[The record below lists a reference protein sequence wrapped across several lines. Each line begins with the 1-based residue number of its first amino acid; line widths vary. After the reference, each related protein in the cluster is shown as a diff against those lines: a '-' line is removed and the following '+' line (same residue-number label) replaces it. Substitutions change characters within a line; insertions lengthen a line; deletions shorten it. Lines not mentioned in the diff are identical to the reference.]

1 MARHFLS
8 IFDLSKSDFKKLFKR
23 AAQLKAQKKAGK
35 SHKTLKE
42 QSIGMIFEKLSTRTR
57 VSFEVAINDLGAS
70 CLYMNPSD
78 MQLGRGESIADTA
91 KIISSYLDGVII
103 RTYEQDRIEEFAKH
117 STVPVINALTDL
129 GHPTQI
135 VSDLFTIVEQGKK
148 LKKIKLAYVGD
159 GNNIVNSFIGAASI
173 LGINLSIA
181 TPKGYEPDSDVL
193 KKAGEKGNGT
203 IEVLSD
209 PKKAAEDA
217 DVLYTDVWVS
227 MGQEKETKKKQRI
240 FKPFQINNELLSL
253 AKGDVIAMHCL
264 PAHKGEE
271 ITEEVLEG
279 PNSVIYEQ
287 AENKL
292 HMGKAILEMFLKN

>member
-1 MARHFLS
+1 MPRHFLS
-8 IFDLSKSDFKKLFKR
+8 IFDLSKKEFRSLFKR
-23 AAQLKAQKKAGK
+23 AAELKAKKKSGK
-35 SHKTLKE
+35 SLETLKKK
-42 QSIGMIFEKLSTRTR
+42 SIGMIFEKLSTRTR
-57 VSFEVAINDLGAS
+57 VSFEVAINDLGANV
-70 CLYMNPSD
+70 LYMNPSD

-91 KIISSYLDGVII
+91 KIISSYLDGDII

-117 STVPVINALTDL
+117 SSVPVINALTDL

-148 LKKIKLAYVGD
+148 LNKIKLAYVGD

-181 TPKGYEPDSDVL
+181 TPKGYEPDSNVL
-193 KKAGEKGNGT
+193 KKARENGNGS
-203 IEVLSD
+203 IEIIND
-209 PKKAAEDA
+209 PRKAASDA
-217 DVLYTDVWVS
+217 DVLYTDAWVS
-227 MGQEKETKKKQRI
+227 MGQEKETKKRQRI
-240 FKPFQINNELLSL
+240 FKPFQINKELLSI
-253 AKGDVIAMHCL
+253 ANPDVSVMHCL

-271 ITEEVLEG
+271 ITQEIMEG

-292 HMGKAILEMFLKN
+292 HVGKAILEMFLK

>member
-1 MARHFLS
+1 MPRHFLS
-8 IFDLSKSDFKKLFKR
+8 IFDLSKKEFRSLFKR
-23 AAQLKAQKKAGK
+23 AAELKAKKKSGK
-35 SHKTLKE
+35 SLETLKKK
-42 QSIGMIFEKLSTRTR
+42 SIGMIFEKLSTRTR
-57 VSFEVAINDLGAS
+57 VSFEVAINDLGANV
-70 CLYMNPSD
+70 LYMNPSD

-117 STVPVINALTDL
+117 SSVPVINALTDL

-148 LKKIKLAYVGD
+148 LNKIKLAYVGD

-181 TPKGYEPDSDVL
+181 TPKGYEPDSNVL
-193 KKAGEKGNGT
+193 KKARENGNGS
-203 IEVLSD
+203 IEIIND
-209 PKKAAEDA
+209 PKKAASDA
-217 DVLYTDVWVS
+217 DVLYTDTWVS
-227 MGQEKETKKKQRI
+227 MGQEKQTRKKQKI
-240 FKPFQINNELLSL
+240 FKPFQINKELLSI
-253 AKGDVIAMHCL
+253 ANPDVSVMHCL

-271 ITEEVLEG
+271 ITQEIMEG

-292 HMGKAILEMFLKN
+292 HVGKAILEMFLK

>member
-1 MARHFLS
+1 MPRHFLS
-8 IFDLSKSDFKKLFKR
+8 IFDLSKKEFRSLFKR
-23 AAQLKAQKKAGK
+23 AAELKAKKKSGK
-35 SHKTLKE
+35 SLETLKKK
-42 QSIGMIFEKLSTRTR
+42 SIGMIFEKLSTRTR
-57 VSFEVAINDLGAS
+57 VSFEVAINDLGANV
-70 CLYMNPSD
+70 LYMNPSD

-117 STVPVINALTDL
+117 SSVPVINALTDL

-148 LKKIKLAYVGD
+148 LNKIKLAYVGD

-181 TPKGYEPDSDVL
+181 TPKGYEPDSNVL
-193 KKAGEKGNGT
+193 KKARENGNGS
-203 IEVLSD
+203 IEIIND
-209 PKKAAEDA
+209 PKKAASDA
-217 DVLYTDVWVS
+217 DVLYTDTWVS
-227 MGQEKETKKKQRI
+227 MGQEKQTRKKQRI
-240 FKPFQINNELLSL
+240 FKPFQINKELLSI
-253 AKGDVIAMHCL
+253 ANPDVSVMHCL

-271 ITEEVLEG
+271 ITQEIMEG

-292 HMGKAILEMFLKN
+292 HVGKAILEMFLK

>member
-8 IFDLSKSDFKKLFKR
+8 IFDLSKKDFQMLFKR
-23 AAQLKAQKKAGK
+23 AAELKAKKKSGK
-35 SHKTLKE
+35 SHETLKRK
-42 QSIGMIFEKLSTRTR
+42 SIGMIFEKLSTRTR
-57 VSFEVAINDLGAS
+57 ASFEVAINDLGANV
-70 CLYMNPSD
+70 LYMNPSD

-91 KIISSYLDGVII
+91 KILSSYLDGVII

-117 STVPVINALTDL
+117 SSVPVINALTDL

-135 VSDLFTIVEQGKK
+135 VSDLFSIVEQGKK
-148 LKKIKLAYVGD
+148 LNKIKLTYVGD

-181 TPKGYEPDSDVL
+181 TPKGYEPDKNVL
-193 KKAGEKGNGT
+193 KKARENGGGT
-203 IEVLSD
+203 IEIIND
-209 PKKAAEDA
+209 PNKAASNA

-227 MGQEKETKKKQRI
+227 MGQEKEAKKKQKI
-240 FKPFQINNELLSL
+240 FQPFQINEKMLSN
-253 AKGDVIAMHCL
+253 ADSDVLVMHCL

-271 ITEEVLEG
+271 ITEEALEG
-279 PNSVIYEQ
+279 PNSIVYEQ

>member
-1 MARHFLS
+1 VPRHFLS
-8 IFDLSKSDFKKLFKR
+8 IFDLSKKEFRSLFKR
-23 AAQLKAQKKAGK
+23 ASELKAKKKSGK
-35 SHKTLKE
+35 SHETLKKK
-42 QSIGMIFEKLSTRTR
+42 SIGMIFEKLSTRTR
-57 VSFEVAINDLGAS
+57 VSFEVAINDLGANV
-70 CLYMNPSD
+70 LYMNPSD

-103 RTYEQDRIEEFAKH
+103 RTYEQNRIEEFAEH

-135 VSDLFTIVEQGKK
+135 ASDLFTIVEQGKK
-148 LKKIKLAYVGD
+148 LNKIKLAYVGD

-173 LGINLSIA
+173 LEINLSVA
-181 TPKGYEPDSDVL
+181 TPKGYEPDGNVL
-193 KKAGEKGNGT
+193 KKARENGNGT
-203 IEVLSD
+203 IEIIND
-209 PKKAAEDA
+209 PKKAASNA
-217 DVLYTDVWVS
+217 DVIYTDVWVS
-227 MGQEKETKKKQRI
+227 MGQEKETNKKQRI
-240 FKPFQINNELLSL
+240 FKPFQINEELLSI
-253 AKGDVIAMHCL
+253 ANPDVLVMHCL

-279 PNSVIYEQ
+279 PNSVVYEQ

>member
-1 MARHFLS
+1 MPRHFLS
-8 IFDLSKSDFKKLFKR
+8 IFDLSKKEFRSLFKR
-23 AAQLKAQKKAGK
+23 AAELKAKKKSGK
-35 SHKTLKE
+35 SLETLKKK
-42 QSIGMIFEKLSTRTR
+42 SIGMIFEKLSTRTR
-57 VSFEVAINDLGAS
+57 VSFEVAINDLGANV
-70 CLYMNPSD
+70 LYMNPSD

-117 STVPVINALTDL
+117 SSVPVINALTDL

-148 LKKIKLAYVGD
+148 LNKIKLAYVGD

-181 TPKGYEPDSDVL
+181 TPKGYEPDSNVL
-193 KKAGEKGNGT
+193 KKARENGNGS
-203 IEVLSD
+203 IEIIND
-209 PKKAAEDA
+209 PKKAASDA
-217 DVLYTDVWVS
+217 DVLYTDAWVS
-227 MGQEKETKKKQRI
+227 MGQEKETKKRQRI
-240 FKPFQINNELLSL
+240 FKPFQINKELLSI
-253 AKGDVIAMHCL
+253 ANPDVSVMHCL

-271 ITEEVLEG
+271 ITQEIMEG

-292 HMGKAILEMFLKN
+292 HVGKAILEMFLK

>member
-1 MARHFLS
+1 MPKHFLS
-8 IFDLSKSDFKKLFKR
+8 VFDLSKKEFQMLFKR
-23 AAQLKAQKKAGK
+23 AAQLKKKKKSGK
-35 SHKTLKE
+35 SHQILKKK
-42 QSIGMIFEKLSTRTR
+42 SIGMIFEKLSTRTR

-135 VSDLFTIVEQGKK
+135 ASDLFTIVESGKK
-148 LKKIKLAYVGD
+148 LNKIKLAYVGD
-159 GNNIVNSFIGAASI
+159 GNNIVNSFIGASSI

-181 TPKGYEPDSDVL
+181 TPKGYEPDSEFL
-193 KKAGEKGNGT
+193 KKAKENGNGSVE
-203 IEVLSD
+203 IVND
-209 PKKAAEDA
+209 PKKAVENA

-227 MGQEKETKKKQRI
+227 MGQEKETNKKQRI
-240 FKPFQINNELLSL
+240 FKPFQINKNLLSL
-253 AKGDVIAMHCL
+253 ANPDAIVMHCL

-292 HMGKAILEMFLKN
+292 HMGKAILEMFLK